1 MALRFPVRQMLASA
15 GFLLALQ
22 ASAADFPRRYWPAFP
37 RPDRIVASVSHNS
50 LNSADGV
57 LLHTVAGLVAYDTR
71 ARNSGE
77 LVWIGL
83 TGATSYDEWLERCLA
98 RLDVPREPGELGV
111 WDLVDRYRDR
121 GIIRGYIL
129 YAQERGER
137 PLYAL
142 AAADES
148 VNVATAL
155 CPLLYA
161 VALDESLEAQAR
173 EHGLERVLD
182 VRGKDERWL
191 WDTYGSRFTTSL
203 LARQDPKSF
212 VVRSEIAAYRAMVVS
227 DTGPLYE
234 DALARLHPGS
244 PILGWGLG
252 LEDAQTRPSSQYA
265 CIQTATNWCV
275 NLPVLSAGETGLDYR
290 FQPFVPPADAQAD
303 PGAADTRYVTFVLSD
318 GDNVQWLM
326 LNFCKG
332 EEARQY
338 WACPERGRLPFGWT
352 IPAMD
357 LLQVCPYTL
366 DYLRDTASPRDDVV
380 LLSGGYYYPD
390 EFGQRRTETD
400 LLARHARRLGAYM
413 GACGIT
419 SLLVNLQDWD
429 GETAQR
435 AYETYAREIPALKGI
450 FAIQYAPYTAGA
462 GAIRW
467 VDLPGQR
474 RLPVISARNAIWA
487 GRGDDPREGTPSR
500 VAAML
505 NAWAAQ
511 PVERD
516 EDRFAWVIVHCWSWF
531 RPGQTPAAEEVDQ
544 AAPGSGDVAR
554 GYRPA
559 LWCSAG
565 LAPNIR
571 VVTPTALLNRLT
583 RQP

>member
-1 MALRFPVRQMLASA
+1 MLA
-15 GFLLALQ
+15 GLGLLVALQ
-22 ASAADFPRRYWPAFP
+22 ALAAEFPLRYWPAFP
-37 RPDRIVASVSHNS
+37 LPDRVVCSVSHNRVGF
-50 LNSADGV
+50 AEGV

-83 TGATSYDEWLERCLA
+83 SGASSYDEWLERYLA
-98 RLDVPREPGELGV
+98 RQGVPREPGELGV
-111 WDLVDRYRDR
+111 WDLVDRYRAR
-121 GIIRGYIL
+121 GIIRGYVL
-129 YAQERGER
+129 YSQERGER
-137 PLYAL
+137 PLYAVG
-142 AAADES
+142 ATDES

-155 CPLLYA
+155 GPLLYTVA
-161 VALDESLEAQAR
+161 VEESLEKQAR
-173 EHGLERVLD
+173 EHGLECVLD
-182 VRGKDERWL
+182 VRGKGERWL
-191 WDTYGSRFTTSL
+191 WDTYGPRFAAGI

-227 DTGPLYE
+227 GTGPLYE

-244 PILGWGLG
+244 PNLGWGLG
-252 LEDAQTRPSSQYA
+252 GEDTQTGPSSRYA
-265 CIQTATNWCV
+265 CFQTATNWCV
-275 NLPVLSAGETGLDYR
+275 NLPLLSSGATGLEYPLK
-290 FQPFVPPADAQAD
+290 PFTPPADASAG
-303 PGAADTRYVTFVLSD
+303 PEPADTRYVAFVLTD

-332 EEARQY
+332 QEASQY

-352 IPAMD
+352 VPAMD

-366 DYLRDTASPRDDVV
+366 DYLRDTASPRDDLI

-390 EFGQRRTETD
+390 WFGQRRAEPD
-400 LLARHARRLGAYM
+400 LLARHARRIGAYM
-413 GACGIT
+413 GKCGIS

-429 GETAQR
+429 SAEALQ
-435 AYETYAREIPALKGI
+435 AYQTYAREIPALRGI
-450 FAIQYAPYTAGA
+450 FTIQYAPYTAGG

-467 VDLPGQR
+467 VDLPGGR
-474 RLPVISARNAIWA
+474 RVPVISARNALWA

-500 VAAML
+500 VAALL
-505 NAWAAQ
+505 NTWAAR

-531 RPGQTPAAEEVDQ
+531 RHGEAPASEEVNQ
-544 AAPGSGDVAR
+544 SVPGEGEVAR

-583 RQP
+583 RP